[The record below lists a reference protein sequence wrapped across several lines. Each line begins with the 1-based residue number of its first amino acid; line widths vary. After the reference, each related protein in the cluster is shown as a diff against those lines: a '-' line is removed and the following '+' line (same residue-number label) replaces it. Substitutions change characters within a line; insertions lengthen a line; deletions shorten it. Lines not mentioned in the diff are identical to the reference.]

1 MDTRLLDKNQEE
13 QVKNS
18 LVDFVVRVCD
28 NSKPKRDVEIAV
40 LPDIVLTLLDRFT

>member
-1 MDTRLLDKNQEE
+1 MITSLLQKNQEE

-28 NSKPKRDVEIAV
+28 YSKPKRDVEIAV
-40 LPDIVLTLLDRFT
+40 LPEIVHVLLEKFT